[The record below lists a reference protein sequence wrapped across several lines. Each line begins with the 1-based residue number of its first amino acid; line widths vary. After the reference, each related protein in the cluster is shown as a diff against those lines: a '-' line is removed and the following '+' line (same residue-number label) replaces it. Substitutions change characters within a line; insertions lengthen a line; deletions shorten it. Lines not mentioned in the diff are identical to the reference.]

1 MLPQYVRATSQV
13 ERVAIEP
20 LLGLRQNWQQF
31 SLLVLVNAF
40 VGAMV
45 GLERAVL
52 PLWAAADFG
61 LASKSA
67 ILSFIVAFGV
77 VKAVTNLVAGRQAE
91 RVGRKSLLVAGWL
104 VGLPIPFML
113 LWAPSWAWVTAANML
128 LGINQG
134 LCWSTT
140 VVMKID
146 LAGPRRR
153 GLAMGLNEFAGYGA
167 VALVTWIGAIA
178 ADAYGFRSS
187 LFVLGLGFSI
197 VGLLLSM
204 FLVRDTIA
212 FAESE
217 ARSRSRVRTSTSFRW
232 VFVQTSV
239 RDRSLSA
246 CSQAGLVNNLNDGL
260 AWGLFPLLFASAG
273 LTVGNIGLLAGVY
286 PAVWSVSQIA
296 TGALSDRW
304 GRKWPIVA
312 GMWIQAIGIWL
323 VASGS
328 TVTHP
333 FALWVTGSVL
343 LGVGTALVYPALL
356 AAIGDRAD
364 PRWRASAVGV
374 YRFWR
379 DMGYAVGAILSGVLA
394 DRLGIGPAIAAIGF
408 LTFASGV
415 VVAIR
420 MVDSRVDVGSLG
432 KETV

>member
-1 MLPQYVRATSQV
+1 MMPQFVPAISRA
-13 ERVAIEP
+13 EPVALAP
-20 LLGLRQNWQQF
+20 TLGLRQNWQQF
-31 SLLVLVNAF
+31 SLLVFVNAF

-52 PLWAAADFG
+52 PIWAAADFG
-61 LASKSA
+61 LTSKSA

-77 VKAVTNLVAGRQAE
+77 VKAVTNLLTGRQAE
-91 RVGRKSLLVAGWL
+91 RTGRKSLLVAGWII
-104 VGLPIPFML
+104 GLPIPFML
-113 LWAPSWAWVTAANML
+113 FWAPSWTWVTIANML

-146 LAGPRRR
+146 LVGPRRR

-167 VALVTWIGAIA
+167 VAMAAWVGAIA
-178 ADAYGFRSS
+178 ADAYGFRTS
-187 LFVLGLGFSI
+187 LFVLGLVFSVI
-197 VGLLLSM
+197 GLLLSV
-204 FLVRDTIA
+204 FLVRDTTS
-212 FAESE
+212 FAERE
-217 ARSRSRVRTSTSFRW
+217 TRARVGAARTDSSFMQ
-232 VFVQTSV
+232 VFVDASI

-260 AWGLFPLLFASAG
+260 AWGLFPLLFATAG
-273 LTVGNIGLLAGVY
+273 LTVGKIGLVAGLY
-286 PAVWSVSQIA
+286 PAVWSVSMIV

-312 GMWIQAIGIWL
+312 GMWIQAVGIWI
-323 VASGS
+323 VAGGS
-328 TVTHP
+328 KMAVP
-333 FALWVTGSVL
+333 FAAWLTGSVL
-343 LGVGTALVYPALL
+343 LGVGTALVYPALI

-379 DMGYAVGAILSGVLA
+379 DMGYAVGAVLSGILA
-394 DRLGIGPAIAAIGF
+394 DRFGIGAAVTAVGF

-420 MVDSRVDVGSLG
+420 MI
-432 KETV
+432 EE

>member
-1 MLPQYVRATSQV
+1 MLPQFAPATS
-13 ERVAIEP
+13 RVEP
-20 LLGLRQNWQQF
+20 LALAPTLGLRQNWQQF
-31 SLLVLVNAF
+31 TLLVVVNAF

-52 PLWAAADFG
+52 PIWAAADFG
-61 LASKSA
+61 LTSNSA

-77 VKAVTNLVAGRQAE
+77 VKALTNLVAGRQAE
-91 RVGRKSLLVAGWL
+91 RTGRKSLLVAGWII
-104 VGLPIPFML
+104 GLPIPFL
-113 LWAPSWAWVTAANML
+113 LFWAPSWAWVTAANVL
-128 LGINQG
+128 LGVNQG

-146 LAGPRRR
+146 LVGPRRR

-167 VALVTWIGAIA
+167 VAVAAWLGAVA
-178 ADAYGFRSS
+178 AGAYGFRTS
-187 LFVLGLGFSI
+187 LFFLGLVIS
-197 VGLLLSM
+197 VLGLLLSVL
-204 FLVRDTIA
+204 LVRDTTV

-217 ARSRSRVRTSTSFRW
+217 ARARVGASRTESSFMQ
-232 VFVQTSV
+232 VFVNASI

-260 AWGLFPLLFASAG
+260 AWGLFPLLFATAG
-273 LTVGNIGLLAGVY
+273 LTVGKIGLVAGVY

-312 GMWIQAIGIWL
+312 GMWIQAVGIWI
-323 VASGS
+323 VAGGS
-328 TVTHP
+328 KMATP
-333 FALWVTGSVL
+333 FVAWLTGSVL

-364 PRWRASAVGV
+364 PRRRASAVGV

-379 DMGYAVGAILSGVLA
+379 DMGYAVGAVLSGVLA
-394 DRLGIGPAIAAIGF
+394 DRFGIVSAVTTTGF
-408 LTFASGV
+408 LTCASRTAF
-415 VVAIR
+415 AIR
-420 MVDSRVDVGSLG
+420 MIED
-432 KETV
+432 

>member
-1 MLPQYVRATSQV
+1 MLPQFAPATS
-13 ERVAIEP
+13 RVEP
-20 LLGLRQNWQQF
+20 LALAPTLGLRQNWQQF
-31 SLLVLVNAF
+31 TLLVVVNAF

-52 PLWAAADFG
+52 PIWAAADFG
-61 LASKSA
+61 LRSNSA
-67 ILSFIVAFGV
+67 ILSFIVAFGI

-91 RVGRKSLLVAGWL
+91 RTGRKSLLVAGWII
-104 VGLPIPFML
+104 GLPIPFLM
-113 LWAPSWAWVTAANML
+113 LWAPSWAWVTAANVL
-128 LGINQG
+128 LGVNQG

-146 LAGPRRR
+146 LVGPQRR

-167 VALVTWIGAIA
+167 VALAAWAGAIA
-178 ADAYGFRSS
+178 ADAYGFRTS
-187 LFVLGLGFSI
+187 LFILGLVFS
-197 VGLLLSM
+197 VLGLLLSV
-204 FLVRDTIA
+204 FLVRDTTI

-217 ARSRSRVRTSTSFRW
+217 ARARVGASRTESAFMQ
-232 VFVQTSV
+232 VFVNTSI

-260 AWGLFPLLFASAG
+260 AWGLFPLLFATAG
-273 LTVGNIGLLAGVY
+273 LTVGKIGLVAGVY

-312 GMWIQAIGIWL
+312 GMWIQAVGIWI
-323 VASGS
+323 VAGGS
-328 TVTHP
+328 KMATP
-333 FALWVTGSVL
+333 FVAWVTGSVL

-379 DMGYAVGAILSGVLA
+379 DMGYAVGAVLSGVLA
-394 DRLGIGPAIAAIGF
+394 DRFGIASAVTAIGF

-415 VVAIR
+415 VVALR
-420 MVDSRVDVGSLG
+420 MIED
-432 KETV
+432 

>member
-1 MLPQYVRATSQV
+1 MLPQFVRSTSRV
-13 ERVAIEP
+13 EPLTIEP
-20 LLGLRQNWQQF
+20 ILGLSENWQQF

-61 LASKSA
+61 LASNTA

-77 VKAVTNLVAGRQAE
+77 VKAITNLVAGRQAE
-91 RVGRKSLLVAGWL
+91 RVGRKSLLVAGWIA
-104 VGLPIPFML
+104 GLPVPFML
-113 LWAPSWAWVTAANML
+113 LWAPSWTWVTAANVL
-128 LGINQG
+128 LGVNQG

-146 LAGPRRR
+146 LAGSRRR

-167 VALVTWIGAIA
+167 VALAAWVAAIA
-178 ADAYGFRSS
+178 VDAYGFRAS
-187 LFVLGLGFSI
+187 LFALGLVFSV
-197 VGLLLSM
+197 VGLCLSM
-204 FLVRDTIA
+204 FLVRDTTT
-212 FAESE
+212 FAEHE
-217 ARSRSRVRTSTSFRW
+217 ARSRSGIPSRCSFSK
-232 VFVQTSV
+232 VFVNTSV

-304 GRKWPIVA
+304 GRKWPIAV
-312 GMWIQAIGIWL
+312 GMWIQAVGIWL

-328 TVTHP
+328 NTTQP
-333 FALWVTGSVL
+333 FALWLTGSVL

-379 DMGYAVGAILSGVLA
+379 DMGYAVGAVLSGVLA
-394 DRLGIGPAIAAIGF
+394 DRLGIVAAVTAVGF

-420 MVDSRVDVGSLG
+420 MS
-432 KETV
+432 EE

>member
-1 MLPQYVRATSQV
+1 MLPQFVPATS
-13 ERVAIEP
+13 RVEP
-20 LLGLRQNWQQF
+20 LALGPTLGLRQNWQQF

-52 PLWAAADFG
+52 PLWAASDFG
-61 LASKSA
+61 LESNSA
-67 ILSFIVAFGV
+67 ILSFIVAFGI

-91 RVGRKSLLVAGWL
+91 RVGRKSLLVAGWI

-113 LWAPSWAWVTAANML
+113 LWAPSWAWVTAANIL
-128 LGINQG
+128 LGVNQG

-153 GLAMGLNEFAGYGA
+153 GLAMGLNEFSGYGA
-167 VALVTWIGAIA
+167 VALATWVGAIA
-178 ADAYGFRSS
+178 ADAYGFRAS
-187 LFVLGLGFSI
+187 LFALGLAFS
-197 VGLLLSM
+197 VGGLSLSVL
-204 FLVRDTIA
+204 LVRDTTM
-212 FAESE
+212 FAETE
-217 ARSRSRVRTSTSFRW
+217 ARSRSGGATSRSFRQ
-232 VFVQTSV
+232 VFLDTSV

-246 CSQAGLVNNLNDGL
+246 CSQAGLVNNLNDGV
-260 AWGLFPLLFASAG
+260 AWGLFPLAFASAG

-304 GRKWPIVA
+304 GRKWPIAV

-328 TVTHP
+328 TLTQP
-333 FALWVTGSVL
+333 FARWLTGSVL
-343 LGVGTALVYPALL
+343 LGIGTALVYPALL

-379 DMGYAVGAILSGVLA
+379 DMGYAVGAVLSGVLA
-394 DRLGIGPAIAAIGF
+394 DRLGVEAAITAVAF

-415 VVAIR
+415 VVAMR
-420 MVDSRVDVGSLG
+420 MIE
-432 KETV
+432 K

>member
-1 MLPQYVRATSQV
+1 MPPQFVRATSPV
-13 ERVAIEP
+13 EP
-20 LLGLRQNWQQF
+20 LAPAPTLGLRQNWRQF
-31 SLLVLVNAF
+31 SLLMLVNAF

-52 PLWAAADFG
+52 PLWAARDFG
-61 LASKSA
+61 LASNRA
-67 ILSFIVAFGV
+67 ILSFIVAFGI
-77 VKAVTNLVAGRQAE
+77 VKAVTNLVAGRQSE
-91 RVGRKSLLVAGWL
+91 RVGRKSLLVAGWIA
-104 VGLPIPFML
+104 GLPIPFML
-113 LWAPSWAWVTAANML
+113 LWAPSWGWVTIANML

-146 LAGPRRR
+146 LVGPRRR

-167 VALVTWIGAIA
+167 VALATWIGAIA
-178 ADAYGFRSS
+178 ASIYGFRMS
-187 LFVLGLGFSI
+187 LFVLGLAFS
-197 VGLLLSM
+197 VMGLLLSVL
-204 FLVRDTIA
+204 FVHDTTR
-212 FAESE
+212 FAEGE
-217 ARSRSRVRTSTSFRW
+217 ARSRTGVPGVGASFRR
-232 VFVQTSV
+232 VFIETSV
-239 RDRSLSA
+239 TDRSLSA

-260 AWGLFPLLFASAG
+260 AWGLFPLLFASGG
-273 LTVGNIGLLAGVY
+273 LTVGNIGLLAGLY
-286 PAVWSVSQIA
+286 PAVWSVSQIG

-304 GRKWPIVA
+304 GRKWPIA
-312 GMWIQAIGIWL
+312 GGMWIQAIGIWL

-328 TVTHP
+328 NVTQP
-333 FALWVTGSVL
+333 YVMWLTGTVL

-379 DMGYAVGAILSGVLA
+379 DMGYAVGAVLSGVLA
-394 DRLGIGPAIAAIGF
+394 DWLGVGAAITAVGF

-420 MVDSRVDVGSLG
+420 MTGG
-432 KETV
+432 K